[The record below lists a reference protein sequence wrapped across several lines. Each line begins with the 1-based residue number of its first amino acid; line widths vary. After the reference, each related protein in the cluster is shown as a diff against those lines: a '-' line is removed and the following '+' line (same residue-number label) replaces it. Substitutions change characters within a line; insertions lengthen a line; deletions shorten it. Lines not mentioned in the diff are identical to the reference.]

1 MATAL
6 GRFGRGL
13 LIGSLVLGAAVV
25 ATPRDATAQSA
36 RQGRPWLGLSMED
49 LRPDSVRVRH
59 VVRTSPAEKAGVRG
73 GDLVL
78 KVDNVRVSTAND
90 VIRLVGAH
98 AIGDIVPLT
107 ISRDAKELS
116 VRVTLG
122 SFPSSDDMI
131 RMDFV
136 GQFAP
141 AWKGVEAVA
150 GAVPPNVSALR
161 GKVLV
166 LSFWATWCGA
176 CRMLSPRLSDWQQ
189 RLGAQGLVVIG
200 LSSEDAAD
208 VATFVPR
215 MNMRYSIGVDKKGE
229 TSAAYHVSSLPSVFI
244 VDKRG
249 VVRDVAVGYDP
260 TREAQLEALLRT
272 LLAEPPPAD

>member
-1 MATAL
+1 
-6 GRFGRGL
+6 
-13 LIGSLVLGAAVV
+13 
-25 ATPRDATAQSA
+25 
-36 RQGRPWLGLSMED
+36 MED
-49 LRPDSVRVRH
+49 VRPDSVRVRH

-73 GDLVL
+73 GDIVL
-78 KVDNVRVSTAND
+78 KVDGQRVATSNE
-90 VIRLVGAH
+90 VIRLVGTH
-98 AIGDIVPLT
+98 AIGDTVPLT

-136 GQFAP
+136 GQLAP

-150 GAVPPNVSALR
+150 GAVPPSVTALR
-161 GKVLV
+161 GKVVV

-208 VATFVPR
+208 VASFVPR
-215 MNMRYSIGVDKKGE
+215 MGMRYSIGVDKKGE
-229 TSAAYHVSSLPSVFI
+229 TSAAYHVSSLPSLFVI
-244 VDKRG
+244 DKRG

-260 TREAQLEALLRT
+260 SREAQIEALLRT
-272 LLAEPPPAD
+272 LMAEPAPAD